1 MAQHRSSKSSNKAT
15 VNPDFDNEKL
25 RRVQEKTNKIAEVM
39 ADNINIIYSREE
51 KTSDIHYK
59 SEILK
64 DKASEFNK
72 TVRAKTVWWRRLINF
87 FLSRR

>member
-1 MAQHRSSKSSNKAT
+1 MAQRSSNS
-15 VNPDFDNEKL
+15 VNQTSPDFDNEKL

-39 ADNINIIYSREE
+39 VDNINIIYSREE
-51 KTSDIHYK
+51 KTSDIYYK

>member
-1 MAQHRSSKSSNKAT
+1 MIKSLNKT
-15 VNPDFDNEKL
+15 SPEFDNEKL
-25 RRVQEKTNKIAEVM
+25 RLRTVQEKTNKIAEIM
-39 ADNINIIYSREE
+39 TENINIIYSREE

-72 TVRAKTVWWRRLINF
+72 TVRTKTVWWRRLINF